1 MSSRPTRAIGLL
13 ILASVLALSFPE
25 ADAQPAGDTA
35 ADPVAPGPEAGEPTP
50 APLAPTPAT
59 RSEVESRSYDEAWIG
74 SAQETLGLGREQALD
89 RLRLEDA
96 SKILPEVLP
105 KVLGESFA
113 GLWLTLDDPAKVVV
127 LSTDENQTADAM
139 AKLLRRGYAYP
150 ERIEVRH
157 AKQSKSELEEQ
168 FTSLVRE
175 RERIET
181 EGLATPLSFTGGA
194 YAVNENVFANLVEV
208 IVSDPLPSNIDEAQ
222 LERSL
227 LEHYGFEVGV
237 VVGDSGPTQAYCS
250 RSNCQWEMMGGLRL
264 DHGTDDPCT
273 SGFPVLVGTGS
284 QRAATTAGHCFGDEV
299 VGQWRRNGPNGHIG
313 KADRDVVRG
322 NCDAE
327 RIPHQT
333 NPWAF
338 SSWIHMGAE
347 TPNRRDIDYVNG
359 YHNYPVGTLVGMSG
373 RETGI
378 YDVERGPITST
389 NFAPNWVRFSYGFI
403 VADYFNKIGD
413 SGAPVF
419 RNNEAWGMH
428 AGYIFTSGS
437 NLQGVFMRAEAIQTC
452 LDARIM
458 R

>member
-1 MSSRPTRAIGLL
+1 MSSRPTRAIGVL
-13 ILASVLALSFPE
+13 ILASVLVMSFPE
-25 ADAQPAGDTA
+25 AGAQPAADTA
-35 ADPVAPGPEAGEPTP
+35 TDPVAPGPDAAEPTP

-105 KVLGESFA
+105 RVLGESFA

-127 LSTDENQTADAM
+127 LSTDEHQTADAV
-139 AKLLRRGYAYP
+139 AKLLRGSYAHP

-157 AKQSKSELEEQ
+157 ANQSKSELEEQ

-181 EGLATPLSFTGGA
+181 DGLATPLSFTGGA
-194 YAVNENVFANLVEV
+194 YSVNENVFANLVEV
-208 IVSDPLPSNIDEAQ
+208 IVSAPLPSHIDAAQ

-264 DHGTDDPCT
+264 DHGTDSPCT

-299 VGQWRRNGPNGHIG
+299 VGQWRRNGPNSHIG

-327 RIPHQT
+327 DTSPDQPVGILVMDPH
-333 NPWAF
+333 
-338 SSWIHMGAE
+338 G
-347 TPNRRDIDYVNG
+347 RRDAEPARHRLRQRLPQLPRGNLGRHVRERDG
-359 YHNYPVGTLVGMSG
+359 YLRCGARADHLHQLCAQVGRLLLRLHRRRLLQQG
-373 RETGI
+373 RGQ
-378 YDVERGPITST
+378 RRP
-389 NFAPNWVRFSYGFI
+389 R
-403 VADYFNKIGD
+403 
-413 SGAPVF
+413 
-419 RNNEAWGMH
+419 
-428 AGYIFTSGS
+428 
-437 NLQGVFMRAEAIQTC
+437 LQEQ
-452 LDARIM
+452 
-458 R
+458 